1 MYMWGI
7 LNLVVQKNIW
17 ITTIW
22 QDCLKQEIKE
32 RNCPEFSQEVSVKGD
47 DEALNKWLHKL
58 LTNYNG
64 NKCFIGDQQPFL

>member
-1 MYMWGI
+1 MG
-7 LNLVVQKNIW
+7 NPQFSCSKKKIW

-47 DEALNKWLHKL
+47 DEALNKL

-64 NKCFIGDQQPFL
+64 NKCFIGDQQPLL